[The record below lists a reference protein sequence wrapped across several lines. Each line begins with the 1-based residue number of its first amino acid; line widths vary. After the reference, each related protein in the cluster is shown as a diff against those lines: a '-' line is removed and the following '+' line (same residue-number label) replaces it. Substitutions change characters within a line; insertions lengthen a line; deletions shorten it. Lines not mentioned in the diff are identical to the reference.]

1 MIVADAHR
9 PDGTQRLRGMKWRTV
24 SQVIYAAPHEMGPLT
39 VRQPLPSAEL
49 PYLDPFVLLHHAPP
63 KEFSGGTGVSW
74 HPHRGFAP
82 VTFIFKGGI
91 RHRDTQGN
99 DATVM
104 AGGTQWM
111 HAGSGLLHD
120 ETPVPGEVELIQLW
134 INSPARHKM
143 DPPSYHPLTPE
154 ATPAA
159 ISPDRLVTL
168 RVTAGDLAGVKGPV
182 RTLSPVNAAAVHARR
197 GGSMSIALPS
207 THNAFIY
214 LLDGALRFPDGTTA
228 SGLHQVVFATD
239 GGGIQ
244 FEALEDTRGLLLSGE
259 PLGETIVSYGP
270 FVMNTDDEIR
280 TAFRDYRSGKMGFV
294 P

>member
-1 MIVADAHR
+1 MRYRSVSDVVFAPAH
-9 PDGTQRLRGMKWRTV
+9 
-24 SQVIYAAPHEMGPLT
+24 AMGPLT
-39 VRQPLPSAEL
+39 VRQPLPCEQL

-63 KEFSGGTGVSW
+63 MDFSGSTGVSW

-99 DATVM
+99 DATVL

-120 ETPVPGEVELIQLW
+120 ETPIPGETELIQLW
-134 INSPARHKM
+134 INSPAQHKM

-154 ATPAA
+154 ATPARFSA
-159 ISPDRLVTL
+159 DRLVTL
-168 RVTAGDLAGVKGPV
+168 HVVAGELGGVKGPI
-182 RTLSPVNAAAVHARR
+182 RTLSPINATTVDARR
-197 GGSMSIALPS
+197 GGVIDVALPQ

-214 LLDGALRFPDGTTA
+214 LLDGALRLADGTEA
-228 SGLHQVVFATD
+228 AGLHQVVFRSEAD
-239 GGGIQ
+239 GIR
-244 FEALEDTRGLLLSGE
+244 FEAVEDTRALLISGE
-259 PLGETIVSYGP
+259 PIGEPIVSYGP
-270 FVMNTDDEIR
+270 FVMNTEEEIR
-280 TAFRDYRSGKMGFV
+280 AAFRDYRNGEMGVV